1 MNRKEI
7 KKEAW
12 AKIKGNKWNII
23 WPALLILF
31 VEGVLENI
39 LGLNP
44 YAGADFTDVN
54 AVLNMDI
61 PPKVEIGMAIFSLVF
76 GIVLVA
82 YKKYILNFVRNDKFE
97 FSDII
102 DCIKEKWLNIL
113 VASFLVYV
121 VVFACTLLFVV
132 PGIIMAFAYAMVGF
146 IVIDSDL
153 NGVDS
158 MKKSRAMMKGYKWNY
173 FVFFL
178 SFIGWYLLS
187 FVSFGIALIW
197 LFPYMTVAETLYYE
211 KLKEITK

>member
-61 PPKVEIGMAIFSLVF
+61 PPKVEIGMTIFSLVF